1 MRLLTATLIACALGL
16 AACDGGPGP
25 DGGVANYD
33 ALKTAHDKCASE
45 GGTLVLKDQGNA
57 RDIQAYAC
65 KRT

>member
-1 MRLLTATLIACALGL
+1 MRLVTATLIACALCLSGC
-16 AACDGGPGP
+16 ADGGGP

-33 ALKTAHDKCASE
+33 ALKSAHDKCSAQ
-45 GGTLVLKDQGNA
+45 GGKLVLKDQGNA